1 MSPHLPSEHFQGK
14 SVVEHLREARMRG
27 QLASAEIHGTEMPG
41 HIAAL
46 ADSAKEMAIALF
58 ILWVILNAF
67 VSSDQLWLYLGLFS
81 LGWVLW
87 KTARSALL
95 GWARIERLHRVI
107 EEERWEIEHHRVQE
121 RQELSEMYRAKGL
134 TGKLLEE
141 VIEVL
146 MADDNRL
153 LGVMLEE
160 ELGLTLE
167 VYEHPLKQASGA
179 FLGSLATATLCL
191 CGLWAS
197 SSFGLP
203 LVSAIV
209 ITCAAYISAR
219 LERNRACQSIVW
231 NLAVT
236 GAVAGCIYFLIP
248 LWKHL
253 S

>member
-1 MSPHLPSEHFQGK
+1 
-14 SVVEHLREARMRG
+14 MRG

-46 ADSAKEMAIALF
+46 ADSAKEIALTLL
-58 ILWVILNAF
+58 ILWVLLSHF
-67 VSSDQLWLYLGLFS
+67 VTLDQLWLYLGVFS
-81 LGWVLW
+81 CGWILW

-107 EEERWEIEHHRVQE
+107 EEERWEIEHHRTQE

-179 FLGSLATATLCL
+179 FLGSFATAALCL
-191 CGLWAS
+191 FGLWAS
-197 SSFGLP
+197 PFFGLP
-203 LVSAIV
+203 LVAAIL
-209 ITCAAYISAR
+209 IASAAYISAR
-219 LERNRACQSIVW
+219 LERNRAWQSIVW
-231 NLAVT
+231 NLAV
-236 GAVAGCIYFLIP
+236 ASVVAGCVYFLIP
-248 LWKHL
+248 LFIPK
-253 S
+253 

>member
-1 MSPHLPSEHFQGK
+1 
-14 SVVEHLREARMRG
+14 MRG

-46 ADSAKEMAIALF
+46 ADSAKEMAVALL
-58 ILWVILNAF
+58 ILWVLLTHFSTPNH
-67 VSSDQLWLYLGLFS
+67 LWLYLGLFS
-81 LGWVLW
+81 LGWILW

-107 EEERWEIEHHRVQE
+107 EEERWEIEHHRAQE

-134 TGKLLEE
+134 SGKLLEE

-179 FLGSLATATLCL
+179 LLGSLTTAALSL
-191 CGLWAS
+191 FGLWAS
-197 SSFGLP
+197 PSFGLP
-203 LVSAIV
+203 LIAAIL
-209 ITCAAYISAR
+209 IASAAYIAAK
-219 LERNRACQSIVW
+219 LERNRAWQSIVW
-231 NLAVT
+231 NLAVAA
-236 GAVAGCIYFLIP
+236 AVAGCVYFLIP
-248 LWKHL
+248 LFTSKA
-253 S
+253 